1 MKTYVIYAV
10 KSFDC
15 TVEGKTYHCVRAM
28 VGEVE
33 KIGRVEK
40 IGNAW
45 KVKGIKLIKCASDF
59 NPVDLNKPCSIFFDE
74 NGKAVSTQ
82 LVNA

>member
-1 MKTYVIYAV
+1 MKTYVIYCV

-15 TVEGKTYHCVRAM
+15 TVEGKNYHCVRAM
-28 VGEVE
+28 IGEVE
-33 KIGRVEK
+33 KVGST
-40 IGNAW
+40 W
-45 KVKGIKLIKCASDF
+45 KVKAIKLIKCSSNF

-74 NGKAVSTQ
+74 NGKAVTSA

>member
-15 TVEGKTYHCVRAM
+15 TVEGKSYHCVRAM
-28 VGEVE
+28 IGEVE
-33 KIGRVEK
+33 KIGST
-40 IGNAW
+40 W
-45 KVKGIKLIKCASDF
+45 KVKGIKLIKCATDF
-59 NPVDLNKPCSIFFDE
+59 QPVELNKPCSIFFDE
-74 NGKAVSTQ
+74 NGKAVTSQ

>member
-15 TVEGKTYHCVRAM
+15 TVDGKDYHCVRAM

-33 KIGRVEK
+33 KVGST
-40 IGNAW
+40 W
-45 KVKGIKLIKCASDF
+45 KVKGIKLIKCAHDF
-59 NPVDLNKPCSIFFDE
+59 QPVDLNKPCSIFFDD
-74 NGKAVSTQ
+74 NGKAVISQ
-82 LVNA
+82 LLNA

>member
-15 TVEGKTYHCVRAM
+15 TVEGKNYHCVRAM
-28 VGEVE
+28 VGDVT
-33 KIGRVEK
+33 KVGST
-40 IGNAW
+40 W
-45 KVKGIKLIKCASDF
+45 KVKGIKLVKCASDF
-59 NPVDLNKPCSIFFDE
+59 QPVDLNKPCSIFFDE
-74 NGKAVSTQ
+74 NGKAVSSQ

>member
-1 MKTYVIYAV
+1 MKNYVIYAV

-33 KIGRVEK
+33 KVGSIWRVK
-40 IGNAW
+40 S
-45 KVKGIKLIKCASDF
+45 IKLIKCSTDF
-59 NPVDLNKPCSIFFDE
+59 QAVELNKPCNIFFDD
-74 NGKAVSTQ
+74 NCKAVYSQ

>member
-1 MKTYVIYAV
+1 MKVYVIYAV

-15 TVEGKTYHCVRAM
+15 VVEGKSYHCVRAM

-33 KIGRVEK
+33 KVGS
-40 IGNAW
+40 AW
-45 KVKGIKLIKCASDF
+45 KVKGIKLIKCSTDF
-59 NPVDLNKPCSIFFDE
+59 QSVDLNKPCNIFFDD
-74 NGKAVSTQ
+74 NGKAVLSQ

>member
-15 TVEGKTYHCVRAM
+15 TVEGKSYHCVRSM
-28 VGEVE
+28 IGEVE
-33 KIGRVEK
+33 KIGST
-40 IGNAW
+40 W

-59 NPVDLNKPCSIFFDE
+59 QPVDLNKPCSIFFDE
-74 NGKAVSTQ
+74 NGKAVSSQ

>member
-1 MKTYVIYAV
+1 MKSYVIYAV

-15 TVEGKTYHCVRAM
+15 TVDGKNYHCVRAM

-33 KIGRVEK
+33 KVGST
-40 IGNAW
+40 W
-45 KVKGIKLIKCASDF
+45 KVKGIKLIKCSKDF
-59 NPVDLNKPCSIFFDE
+59 QPEELNKPVYIYFDD
-74 NGKAVSTQ
+74 NGKAVLTT

>member
-15 TVEGKTYHCVRAM
+15 TVEGKNYHCVRAM
-28 VGEVE
+28 VGEVV
-33 KIGRVEK
+33 KVGS
-40 IGNAW
+40 AW
-45 KVKGIKLIKCASDF
+45 KVKGIKLVKCSSDF
-59 NPVDLNKPCSIFFDE
+59 QVVDLNKPCSIFFDE
-74 NGKAVSTQ
+74 NGKAVASQ

>member
-15 TVEGKTYHCVRAM
+15 VIESKTYHCVRAM

-33 KIGRVEK
+33 KTGS
-40 IGNAW
+40 AW
-45 KVKGIKLIKCASDF
+45 KVKSIKLIKCSADF
-59 NPVDLNKPCSIFFDE
+59 HPVDLNKPCNIYFDD
-74 NGKAVSTQ
+74 NGKAVYSQ
-82 LVNA
+82 LINA

>member
-1 MKTYVIYAV
+1 MKVYVIYAV

-15 TVEGKTYHCVRAM
+15 TVESKNYHCVRAM

-33 KIGRVEK
+33 KVGS
-40 IGNAW
+40 AW
-45 KVKGIKLIKCASDF
+45 KVKSIKLIKCSVDF
-59 NPVDLNKPCSIFFDE
+59 QPDLNKPCNIFFDD
-74 NGKAVSTQ
+74 NGKAVFSQ

>member
-15 TVEGKTYHCVRAM
+15 TVEGKSYHCVRAM
-28 VGEVE
+28 IGEVE
-33 KIGRVEK
+33 KVGST
-40 IGNAW
+40 W
-45 KVKGIKLIKCASDF
+45 KVKSIKLIKCASDF
-59 NPVDLNKPCSIFFDE
+59 QSVDLNKPCSIFFDE
-74 NGKAVSTQ
+74 NGKAVHSQ

>member
-1 MKTYVIYAV
+1 MKNYVIYAI

-33 KIGRVEK
+33 KVGSTWRTK
-40 IGNAW
+40 T
-45 KVKGIKLIKCASDF
+45 IKLIKCSTDF
-59 NPVDLNKPCSIFFDE
+59 QVADLNKPCNIFFDD
-74 NGKAVSTQ
+74 NGKAVLSQ
-82 LVNA
+82 LINA